1 MESDVKL
8 FSDLLSIYSKLD
20 KWWINEIEIPISGED
35 VPEDYDRESVCG
47 GQAVELS
54 IINSI
59 ILANKGNEYKD
70 LLKTI
75 SEMNNPKLNEE
86 GKCCEEGK
94 SL

>member
-1 MESDVKL
+1 M
-8 FSDLLSIYSKLD
+8 
-20 KWWINEIEIPISGED
+20 
-35 VPEDYDRESVCG
+35 
-47 GQAVELS
+47 A
-54 IINSI
+54 
-59 ILANKGNEYKD
+59 ILKCLHLKGNEYKD